1 MATADAS
8 SPPGQ
13 DHPDTPQLEHPFP
26 KTAKVERDIRT
37 GRHCVFVLH
46 AHLVSVT
53 KDRHPVHLAA
63 PERMEQIVRQVYA
76 DFGAELPEFNG
87 EPDHVHL
94 LVNFPPTMTISRLVN
109 SLKGVSSRRLR
120 QEFQELRPPLLAGQ
134 AAVVRV
140 LLRRLCGWCA
150 HYRLAPVHRAA
161 EPPVQAASRPAA
173 FTTGLKA
180 GALAAI

>member
-8 SPPGQ
+8 SPPSQ

-63 PERMEQIVRQVYA
+63 PERMEQMMRQVCA
-76 DFGAELPEFNG
+76 DFGAKLPESTG
-87 EPDHVHL
+87 EPDHVHRP
-94 LVNFPPTMTISRLVN
+94 VNFLPTMTISRLVN
-109 SLKGVSSRRLR
+109 NLKGVSSRRLR
-120 QEFQELRPPLLAGQ
+120 QEFPELRRHYWQAKRRWSGSYFAGSVGGAPITVLRQYIERQNRPFKLAHARPPS
-134 AAVVRV
+134 
-140 LLRRLCGWCA
+140 
-150 HYRLAPVHRAA
+150 
-161 EPPVQAASRPAA
+161 PPA
-173 FTTGLKA
+173 
-180 GALAAI
+180 

>member
-1 MATADAS
+1 
-8 SPPGQ
+8 
-13 DHPDTPQLEHPFP
+13 
-26 KTAKVERDIRT
+26 
-37 GRHCVFVLH
+37 
-46 AHLVSVT
+46 
-53 KDRHPVHLAA
+53 
-63 PERMEQIVRQVYA
+63 MEQIVRQVYA

-150 HYRLAPVHRAA
+150 HYRLAPVHRTA
-161 EPPVQAASRPAA
+161 EPPVQAGSRPAA